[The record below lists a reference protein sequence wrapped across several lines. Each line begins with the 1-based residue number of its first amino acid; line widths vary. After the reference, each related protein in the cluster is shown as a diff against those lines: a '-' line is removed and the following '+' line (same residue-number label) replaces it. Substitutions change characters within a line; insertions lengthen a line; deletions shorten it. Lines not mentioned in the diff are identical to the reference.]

1 MDATGIRGFRP
12 FALGLLAEAQLL
24 AGRPAQASQTLRLAT
39 QEADRLGE
47 HVYDPLLRA
56 LQARLR

>member
-1 MDATGIRGFRP
+1 VETPVFRP

-24 AGRPAQASQTLRLAT
+24 ARHPDQAGDTLRLAIE
-39 QEADRLGE
+39 EADRLGL
-47 HVYDPLLRA
+47 HLYDPQLRA